1 MWGKTATNDS
11 GMLCRVL
18 GRGLGGLTR
27 KEMTKMADFNPN
39 DYQPGFGGKID
50 SSGNVKNI
58 ADAITGTGS
67 SAKLKVDIGATNVSL
82 NASDVQIG
90 AVEIKNGQSTSPAD
104 QYRMTVNSDGSLN
117 MRIVGSIDGGVWP

>member
-1 MWGKTATNDS
+1 M
-11 GMLCRVL
+11 V
-18 GRGLGGLTR
+18 
-27 KEMTKMADFNPN
+27 DFNPN

-67 SAKLKVDIGATNVSL
+67 DAKLKVDIGATSVSL

>member
-1 MWGKTATNDS
+1 
-11 GMLCRVL
+11 
-18 GRGLGGLTR
+18 
-27 KEMTKMADFNPN
+27 MTKMVDFNPN

-67 SAKLKVDIGATNVSL
+67 DAKLKVDIGATSVSL

>member
-1 MWGKTATNDS
+1 
-11 GMLCRVL
+11 
-18 GRGLGGLTR
+18 
-27 KEMTKMADFNPN
+27 MADFNPN

-67 SAKLKVDIGATNVSL
+67 DAKLKVDIGATSVSL